1 MPRTAV
7 GDRFPAI
14 RVETLR
20 GSESLSPRWR
30 DGPLVITFMRHFG
43 CTFCREHL
51 EHLKCSYEEI
61 RAAGGDVVAVFQ
73 YGAQATADFRLT
85 RQLPFECV
93 GDPLRAGYAALD
105 VRRGRPLE
113 LFGWGVI
120 KRVIPAVRTA
130 GGTYRPQGADVTQL
144 PGTFVV
150 APSGRLVLS
159 HYSRNAADN
168 PSMERVLE
176 AVRSA
181 ALR

>member
-1 MPRTAV
+1 MSKAAV

-30 DGPLVITFMRHFG
+30 DGPLVIAFMRHFG

-51 EHLKCSYEEI
+51 EHLKGSYEEI
-61 RAAGGDVVAVFQ
+61 RAAGGDVVAIFQ
-73 YGAQATADFRLT
+73 YGAQATDDYRASRK
-85 RQLPFECV
+85 LPFECV
-93 GDPLRAGYAALD
+93 GDPLRAAYAALD
-105 VRRGRPLE
+105 IRRGRGRE
-113 LFGWGVI
+113 LYGWGVI

-130 GGTYRPQGADVTQL
+130 GGTRKPEGADITQL

-150 APSGRLVLS
+150 APNGRLALA

-168 PSMERVLE
+168 PSMEQVLN

-181 ALR
+181 AAA

>member
-1 MPRTAV
+1 
-7 GDRFPAI
+7 
-14 RVETLR
+14 
-20 GSESLSPRWR
+20 
-30 DGPLVITFMRHFG
+30 MRHFG